1 MIKNNIEK
9 KLSVATSEYL
19 KREFDDEK
27 ILKKLE
33 VKVEAIRD
41 YSYGDYAGNVAMILA
56 GQLKKSPME
65 IAGKIVEIL
74 RKKQN
79 EQKKDVLEKI
89 EAVAPGYIN
98 FYLSQKFFT
107 KQLSG
112 ILEKENDWGRLDD
125 LRGKKYLV
133 EHSSPNLFKP
143 FHIGH
148 LVNNSIGESLT
159 RLFENAGATVKKVSF
174 PSDVSPGIAKTVWA
188 IKQKKWKEIT
198 IEKIGKAYAFGVKKY
213 NEDEQ
218 ARKEIDEINENI
230 YLGKNFDGQEIYCL
244 GYEKSLNYFKK
255 VVAELGTKFD
265 ELIFES
271 EAEKVGKE
279 IVYKNIPKVFVK
291 SKGAIIFPGSKFG
304 LYDNVFINSAGFG
317 TYLTKDIGLLKIKF
331 ERFKFDRSVT
341 ITDVEQREHFQLVKA
356 VAERIEPLWAERSEF
371 VQHGRLRFAGGK
383 VSSRFG
389 NVPLAEDVIASVK
402 KKIKEKISRE
412 NSEIKEE
419 NLEDNLK
426 KISIGALK
434 YSILKSSAGKNIV
447 FDFEKSISFEGNSGP
462 YLQYTYVRTCS
473 LLRKMRRTE
482 KIKVS
487 QREGGVLKIEK
498 MLLRFPEA
506 IENSLRARSPH
517 YLATFLFE
525 LSAEFN
531 SFYGKE
537 RILDEKNRN
546 YDANIAL
553 TKMVNITL
561 RKGLHLLG
569 IEAPDKM

>member
-1 MIKNNIEK
+1 MIKKDIERK
-9 KLSVATSEYL
+9 ILLATREYL
-19 KREFDDEK
+19 KCEIGNEK
-27 ILKKLE
+27 VANSLR
-33 VKVEAIRD
+33 VKVEAIKD

-56 GQLKKSPME
+56 GQIKKSPME
-65 IAGKIVEIL
+65 IAEKIVEIL
-74 RKKQN
+74 QKKQN
-79 EQKKDVLEKI
+79 KQGEDVLEKI

-107 KQLSG
+107 RRLSE
-112 ILEKENDWGRLDD
+112 ILKKEEHWGRSDS
-125 LRGKKYLV
+125 LRDKKYLV

-148 LVNNSIGESLT
+148 LVNNSVGESLT
-159 RLFENAGATVKKVSF
+159 RLFENAGATVKKISF

-218 ARKEIDEINENI
+218 AKKEIDKINENI
-230 YLGKNFDGQEIYCL
+230 YLGKNFDGQDIYRF
-244 GYEKSLNYFKK
+244 GYKKSLNYFKK
-255 VVAELGTKFD
+255 IVAELGTKFD

-279 IVYKNIPKVFVK
+279 IVYENIPRVFVK
-291 SKGAIIFPGSKFG
+291 SKGAIIFPGSKYG

-331 ERFKFDRSVT
+331 DRFKFDRSIT

-371 VQHGRLRFAGGK
+371 IQHGRLRFAGGK
-383 VSSRFG
+383 ISSRFG
-389 NVPLAEDVIASVK
+389 NVPLVEDAIASVK
-402 KKIKEKISRE
+402 EKIKKKISQE
-412 NSEIKEE
+412 NSDMEKKELK
-419 NLEDNLK
+419 NNLK

-434 YSILKSSAGKNIV
+434 YSILKSSTGKNIV
-447 FDFEKSISFEGNSGP
+447 FDFKRSISFEGNSGP

-473 LLRKMRRTE
+473 LLRKIKGTE
-482 KIKVS
+482 EIKVS
-487 QREGGVLKIEK
+487 QRENGVLKIEK

-537 RILDEKNRN
+537 RILDEKSRN
-546 YDANIAL
+546 YNANIAL

-561 RKGLHLLG
+561 RKGLYLLG